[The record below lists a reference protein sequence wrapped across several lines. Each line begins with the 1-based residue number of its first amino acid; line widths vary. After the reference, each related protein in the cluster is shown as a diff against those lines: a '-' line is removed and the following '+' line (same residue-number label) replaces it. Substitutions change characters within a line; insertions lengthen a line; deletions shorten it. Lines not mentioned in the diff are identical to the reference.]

1 MNCSENYKK
10 VSIEL
15 KSELSSSW
23 FQDNLH
29 VNLIIFGEINVGNS
43 MGPITPIRMSANIF
57 NANNLIL
64 CVCVG
69 GGEVRG
75 FVSDVASGNPRK
87 GRSLSTLPLAVLLIL
102 SLLFIHDA
110 LFSFFLSIFSS
121 NPCPLV
127 VSVFQRTVLL
137 LYSVLLHT
145 YLDIRPRGAELYV
158 RSVPRLMSQVLV
170 TIRKS

>member
-57 NANNLIL
+57 NANI
-64 CVCVG
+64 
-69 GGEVRG
+69 
-75 FVSDVASGNPRK
+75 
-87 GRSLSTLPLAVLLIL
+87 
-102 SLLFIHDA
+102 
-110 LFSFFLSIFSS
+110 
-121 NPCPLV
+121 
-127 VSVFQRTVLL
+127 
-137 LYSVLLHT
+137 
-145 YLDIRPRGAELYV
+145 
-158 RSVPRLMSQVLV
+158 
-170 TIRKS
+170 